1 MEKFKVNVYYRYAA
15 YIEVDAEN
23 IEDAYDK
30 GLAIADKMTKNK
42 LEYVGHSA
50 GDVVIDSEGKCYE
63 M

>member
-1 MEKFKVNVYYRYAA
+1 MEKFKVHVYYRYAA

-30 GLAIADKMTKNK
+30 GLAIADKMPSNL
-42 LEYVGHSA
+42 LEYVGHGV
-50 GDVVIDSEGKCYE
+50 GDVVIDSEGKYHK

>member
-1 MEKFKVNVYYRYAA
+1 MEKFKVNVYYKYAA

-30 GLAIADKMTKNK
+30 GLAIADKMTKDK

-50 GDVVIDSEGKCYE
+50 GDVVIDSEGECYE

>member
-1 MEKFKVNVYYRYAA
+1 MEKFKVHVYYRYAA

-30 GLAIADKMTKNK
+30 GLAIADKMPRNL
-42 LEYVGHSA
+42 LEYVGPSE
-50 GDVVIDSEGKCYE
+50 GDVVIDSEGECYE